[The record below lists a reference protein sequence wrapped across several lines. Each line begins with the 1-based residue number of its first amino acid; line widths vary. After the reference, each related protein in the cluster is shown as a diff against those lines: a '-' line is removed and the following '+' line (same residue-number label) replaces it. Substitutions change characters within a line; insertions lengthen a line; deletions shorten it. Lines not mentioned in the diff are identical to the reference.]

1 MVDISPDSVTS
12 VDETV
17 ERNSFFM
24 CFLSIAY
31 SVLVNMFAKLL
42 LFFFK
47 GKIIFL
53 KEKLILLIQTYN
65 RIDRSKIQIVKNHIG

>member
-42 LFFFK
+42 LFF
-47 GKIIFL
+47 L
-53 KEKLILLIQTYN
+53 KEK
-65 RIDRSKIQIVKNHIG
+65 